1 MKIRN
6 GFVSNSSS
14 SSFVIYKDSL
24 TDVQT
29 CIVRHYRDFI
39 RLCKKVGLDND
50 SLFEYVDSIDDWT
63 MDEDEKE
70 FTFHTWMDNFYLD
83 EFFEEF
89 GIQLEERWHS

>member
-1 MKIRN
+1 MKMRN

-14 SSFVIYKDSL
+14 SSFVIYKDNLS
-24 TDVQT
+24 DVQE

-50 SLFEYVDSIDDWT
+50 SLFEYVDCIDDWE
-63 MDEDEKE
+63 MQEDEKE
-70 FTFHTWMDNFYLD
+70 FAFHTCMDNFYLD

-89 GIQLEERWHS
+89 GIQLNERWHS